1 MGSKEKS
8 QFALKQPLQNKLSK
22 IAGLNAFAIVPLP
35 CLAVVV
41 VLPYNLWLR
50 QRMISR
56 A

>member
-35 CLAVVV
+35 CQAAVA